1 MGKFRQ
7 LLVVEA
13 AALAALALFAGA
25 MAAVAAS
32 DSATNS
38 AAILRPGSA
47 AWVTFAYTCLLG
59 AAPVILFGA
68 PSYWLLLQKGR
79 ARWYY
84 ALVIGAAPA
93 LVFLVADLNLA
104 FWALIAGS
112 IVALLTHVL
121 CRRLGPNNSS
131 KPTPLRGAA

>member
-7 LLVVEA
+7 LLIVEA

-32 DSATNS
+32 DSATNPAS
-38 AAILRPGSA
+38 ILGPGSA
-47 AWVTFAYTCLLG
+47 AWVTFGYTCVLG
-59 AAPVILFGA
+59 TLPVILFGA
-68 PSYWLLLQKGR
+68 PSYWFLLQKGV

-84 ALVIGAAPA
+84 ALALGAAPA
-93 LVFLVADLNLA
+93 LVFLLADLNLA
-104 FWALIAGS
+104 FWALIAGG

>member
-7 LLVVEA
+7 LLIVQA
-13 AALAALALFAGA
+13 TALAALALFAAA

-38 AAILRPGSA
+38 AAILGPGSA
-47 AWVTFAYTCLLG
+47 AWVTFAYTCILG
-59 AAPVILFGA
+59 LMPVVLFGA
-68 PSYWLLLQKGR
+68 PSYWLLLQKGL
-79 ARWYY
+79 ARWNY
-84 ALVIGAAPA
+84 ALAIGAGPA
-93 LVFLVADLNLA
+93 LIFLLADLNLA
-104 FWALIAGS
+104 FWALVAGS
-112 IVALLTHVL
+112 IVALLTHAL